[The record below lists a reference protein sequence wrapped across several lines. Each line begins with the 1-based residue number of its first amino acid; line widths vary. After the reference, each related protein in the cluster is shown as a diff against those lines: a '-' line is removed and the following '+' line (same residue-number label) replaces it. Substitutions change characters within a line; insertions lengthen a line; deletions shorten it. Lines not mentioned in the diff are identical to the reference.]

1 VLPLLLEPDELEPDE
16 LEEAGDPYV
25 RVSAGVGLFRGCAVR
40 PVLLAPTPGWY
51 PEPFTMR
58 P

>member
-1 VLPLLLEPDELEPDE
+1 VLPLLLDEPVELEPDEPDE

-40 PVLLAPTPGWY
+40 PVLPAPTLGW
-51 PEPFTMR
+51 
-58 P
+58 